1 MLAKDSSLAPASAC
15 RARRATFKRPVG
27 SIRSGATSF
36 AASSAGKWC
45 AEQPGLRDG
54 PDASQNAAAIFA
66 APDWSQSPFL
76 TADAGSRLYCCGCS
90 VVVVSGLKAT
100 HMPNAVWT
108 CAGHPPLPGGAGSAA
123 QHDHAGGP
131 GLRRR
136 LGQWSSPANH
146 QTRRHHLDRRH
157 GYARFPA
164 NISLGGD
171 WPTVTI
177 WTPEHQQSPIT
188 LDFTKVAGACVQ
200 MKDETLKTF

>member
-1 MLAKDSSLAPASAC
+1 MTVPTPA
-15 RARRATFKRPVG
+15 RTLPRFLPR
-27 SIRSGATSF
+27 
-36 AASSAGKWC
+36 
-45 AEQPGLRDG
+45 
-54 PDASQNAAAIFA
+54 
-66 APDWSQSPFL
+66 PDWSQSPFL
-76 TADAGSRLYCCGCS
+76 TADADSRLYCCGCS

-108 CAGHPPLPGGAGSAA
+108 CARPSTAARRLAPQVLPNMTMQAA
-123 QHDHAGGP
+123 QDFAVA
-131 GLRRR
+131 L
-136 LGQWSSPANH
+136 ANGH
-146 QTRRHHLDRRH
+146 LQQTTKLVAITLTDGTGTR
-157 GYARFPA
+157 AFPA